1 MEFEWQEECK
11 SALERGIKTDVLTRP
26 DMWHIDN
33 LFWDNLSHSWYVR
46 ATPIIPEETNGKKY
60 CEFIDFHVTSVYF
73 KKVTK
78 GVKPY
83 TLVD

>member
-1 MEFEWQEECK
+1 MEYDFQEDHVGGLGWGLK
-11 SALERGIKTDVLTRP
+11 KAVLTRP
-26 DMWHIDN
+26 DIWYIDN
-33 LFWDNLSHSWYVR
+33 LFWDKLSHSWYVR
-46 ATPIIPEETNGKKY
+46 ATPIAEENKKNWV
-60 CEFIDFHVTSVYF
+60 DFHVTSKYL